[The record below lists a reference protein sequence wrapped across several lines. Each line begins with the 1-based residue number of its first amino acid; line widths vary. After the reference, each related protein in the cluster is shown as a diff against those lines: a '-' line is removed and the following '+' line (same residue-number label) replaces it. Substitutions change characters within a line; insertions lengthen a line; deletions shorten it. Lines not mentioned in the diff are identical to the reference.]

1 MKRLCILIGVALL
14 LISVSAVAD
23 KSILID
29 FSTLIKDATLGDNQE
44 ATENAD
50 TLIDFSSVA
59 GSSFDEET
67 KSKMKTSLALDNWE
81 VILASSARTV
91 QNQAK
96 SLTKDSV
103 TSESAKP
110 FEGEEMANKHVMGVR
125 VHFPMAPFNS
135 FAIIQ
140 PPFEIPAYAV
150 KTELQGDKLAEV
162 EGDLGTKFDEK
173 GVVRNVG
180 VLKTVEV
187 TVFGSN
193 FPNGFGIILKDQNG
207 KEQHIFMDYLQFD
220 GWRKLVWN
228 NPNYITEV
236 RNREVKK
243 FPLYPKSEPFRKLAG
258 MIIYRDAAQ
267 EGGDIIVYV
276 KDIRITYDKAILEP
290 VRDINHEAIW
300 GILSARQDARRRA
313 ELRRVGN
320 KQVERYLEGLKMHK
334 ETSD

>member
-1 MKRLCILIGVALL
+1 MKRLCILVGVALL
-14 LISVSAVAD
+14 LISVSAVAE

-29 FSTLIKDATLGDNQE
+29 FTTLIKDATLGDNEE
-44 ATENAD
+44 ATENGD
-50 TLIDFSSVA
+50 TLVDFSSVA
-59 GSSFDEET
+59 GSTFDEET
-67 KSKMKTSLALDNWE
+67 KAKMKTSLSLDNWE
-81 VILASSARTV
+81 VILASSSRTV

-96 SLTKDSV
+96 SMTKDSV

-110 FEGEEMANKHVMGVR
+110 FEGEEMANQHVMGIR
-125 VHFPMAPFNS
+125 VHFPMPSFNS
-135 FAIIQ
+135 YAIIQ
-140 PPFEIPAYAV
+140 PPFEIPAYSV
-150 KTELQGDKLAEV
+150 KTELQGDKIVEV
-162 EGDLGTKFDEK
+162 EGDLGTKFDGK

-180 VLKTVEV
+180 VLKSVEV

-207 KEQHIFMDYLQFD
+207 KGQQIFMDYLQFD

-243 FPLYPKSEPFRKLAG
+243 YPLYPKSEPFRKLEG
-258 MIIYRDAAQ
+258 MIIYRDSMQ

-276 KDIRITYDKAILEP
+276 KDIKITFDKAILEP

-300 GILSARQDARRRA
+300 GILSERQEARRRA

-334 ETSD
+334 ED

>member
-14 LISVSAVAD
+14 LISVSAVAE

-29 FSTLIKDATLGDNQE
+29 FTALIKDATLGDDQE
-44 ATENAD
+44 ATENSD
-50 TLIDFSSVA
+50 TMIDFSTVA
-59 GSSFDEET
+59 GSTFDEET
-67 KSKMKTSLALDNWE
+67 KAKMKTSLSSDNWE

-91 QNQAK
+91 QNQARSMTRD
-96 SLTKDSV
+96 SL
-103 TSESAKP
+103 TSESARP
-110 FEGEEMANKHVMGVR
+110 FDGEEMANKHVMGIR
-125 VHFPMAPFNS
+125 VHFPMSPFNS
-135 FAIIQ
+135 YAIIQ
-140 PPFEIPAYAV
+140 PPFEIPAYAI
-150 KTELQGDKLAEV
+150 KTELQGDKLVEV
-162 EGDLGTKFDEK
+162 EGDLGTKFDGK
-173 GVVRNVG
+173 GVVRNIG
-180 VLKTVEV
+180 VLKSVEV
-187 TVFGSN
+187 IVFGSN
-193 FPNGFGIILKDQNG
+193 FPNGFGIILKDENG

-228 NPNYITEV
+228 NPNYILEV
-236 RNREVKK
+236 RNREIKK
-243 FPLYPKSEPFRKLAG
+243 YPLYPKSEPFRKLAG

-276 KDIRITYDKAILEP
+276 KDITLTYDKAILEP

-334 ETSD
+334 ETSE

>member
-14 LISVSAVAD
+14 LISVSAVAE

-44 ATENAD
+44 ATENSD

-59 GSSFDEET
+59 GSSFDEAT
-67 KSKMKTSLALDNWE
+67 KAKMKTSLASDNWD

-91 QNQAK
+91 QNQSK
-96 SLTKDSV
+96 SMTKDSV

-110 FEGEEMANKHVMGVR
+110 FEGEEMANKHVMGIR
-125 VHFPMAPFNS
+125 IHFPLSPFNS
-135 FAIIQ
+135 YAIIQ
-140 PPFEIPAYAV
+140 PPFEIPAYAI
-150 KTELQGDKLAEV
+150 KTELQGDKLVEV
-162 EGDLGTKFDEK
+162 KGDLGTKFDGK

-180 VLKTVEV
+180 VLKSIEV

-193 FPNGFGIILKDQNG
+193 FPNGFGLILKDQNG

-228 NPNYITEV
+228 NPNYIVDV

-243 FPLYPKSEPFRKLAG
+243 YPLYPKSEPFRKLAG
-258 MIIYRDAAQ
+258 MIVYRDAAQ

-276 KDIRITYDKAILEP
+276 KDISLTYDKAILEP

-300 GILSARQDARRRA
+300 GILSARQEARRRA

-334 ETSD
+334 ETSE

>member
-14 LISVSAVAD
+14 LISVSAVAE

-29 FSTLIKDATLGDNQE
+29 FTALIKDATLGDDQE
-44 ATENAD
+44 ATENSD
-50 TLIDFSSVA
+50 TMIDFSIVA
-59 GSSFDEET
+59 GSTFDEET
-67 KSKMKTSLALDNWE
+67 KAKMKTSLSSDNWE

-91 QNQAK
+91 QNQSK
-96 SLTKDSV
+96 SMTKDSV
-103 TSESAKP
+103 TSESARP
-110 FEGEEMANKHVMGVR
+110 FDGEEMANKHVMGIR
-125 VHFPMAPFNS
+125 VHFPMSPFNS
-135 FAIIQ
+135 YAIIQ
-140 PPFEIPAYAV
+140 PPFEIPAYAI
-150 KTELQGDKLAEV
+150 KTELQGDKLVEV
-162 EGDLGTKFDEK
+162 EGDLGTKFDGK
-173 GVVRNVG
+173 GVVRNIG
-180 VLKTVEV
+180 VLKSVEV
-187 TVFGSN
+187 IVFGSN
-193 FPNGFGIILKDQNG
+193 FPNGFGIILKDENG

-228 NPNYITEV
+228 NPNYIVEV
-236 RNREVKK
+236 RNREIKK
-243 FPLYPKSEPFRKLAG
+243 YPLYPKSEPFRKLAG

-276 KDIRITYDKAILEP
+276 KDITLTYDKAILEP

-334 ETSD
+334 

>member
-14 LISVSAVAD
+14 LISVSAVAEI
-23 KSILID
+23 SILID
-29 FSTLIKDATLGDNQE
+29 FSTLIKDATLGDNQKP
-44 ATENAD
+44 TENAD
-50 TLIDFSSVA
+50 TLVDFSSVA
-59 GSSFDEET
+59 GSTFDEET
-67 KSKMKTSLALDNWE
+67 KAKMKTSLSLDNWD

-96 SLTKDSV
+96 SMTKDSV
-103 TSESAKP
+103 TSETARP
-110 FEGEEMANKHVMGVR
+110 FQGEEMANMHVMGIR
-125 VHFPMAPFNS
+125 VHFPMPSFNS
-135 FAIIQ
+135 YAIIQ
-140 PPFEIPAYAV
+140 PPFEIPAYAI
-150 KTELQGDKLAEV
+150 KTELQGDKIVEI
-162 EGDLGTKFDEK
+162 EGDLGTKFDGK

-180 VLKTVEV
+180 VLKSVEV

-220 GWRKLVWN
+220 GWRKLEWK

-243 FPLYPKSEPFRKLAG
+243 YPLYPKSEPFRKLTG
-258 MIIYRDAAQ
+258 IIVYRDAMQ

-276 KDIRITYDKAILEP
+276 KDIKLTYDKAILEP

-300 GILSARQDARRRA
+300 GILKDRLEARRQA

>member
-14 LISVSAVAD
+14 LISVSAVAE
-23 KSILID
+23 KSILVD
-29 FSTLIKDATLGDNQE
+29 FSTLIKDTALGDNQE
-44 ATENAD
+44 ATENGD

-67 KSKMKTSLALDNWE
+67 KAKMKTSLSLDNWE

-96 SLTKDSV
+96 SMTKDSV

-110 FEGEEMANKHVMGVR
+110 FEGEEMANKHVMGIR
-125 VHFPMAPFNS
+125 VHFPLSPFNS
-135 FAIIQ
+135 YAIIQ

-150 KTELQGDKLAEV
+150 KTELQGDKLIEV
-162 EGDLGTKFDEK
+162 EGDLGTKYDGK

-180 VLKTVEV
+180 VLKSLEA

-207 KEQHIFMDYLQFD
+207 KEQQIFMDYLQFD

-228 NPNYITEV
+228 NPNYIAEV

-243 FPLYPKSEPFRKLAG
+243 YPLYPKSEPFRKLAG
-258 MIIYRDAAQ
+258 MIIYRDSMQ

-276 KDIRITYDKAILEP
+276 KDIKITYDKAILEP

>member
-1 MKRLCILIGVALL
+1 MKRLCILIGITLL

-23 KSILID
+23 TSTLID
-29 FSTLIKDATLGDNQE
+29 FTKLIKDATLGDNDKP
-44 ATENAD
+44 TENKD

-59 GSSFDEET
+59 GSSFDEAT
-67 KSKMKTSLALDNWE
+67 KAKMKTSLALDNWE

-91 QNQAK
+91 QNQSK
-96 SLTKDSV
+96 SMTKDSV
-103 TSESAKP
+103 TSDKAKP
-110 FEGEEMANKHVMGVR
+110 FEGEEMSNMHVMGIR
-125 VHFPMAPFNS
+125 VHFPLASYNS
-135 FAIIQ
+135 YSIIK
-140 PPFEIPAYAV
+140 PPFEIPAYAI
-150 KTELQGDKLAEV
+150 KTELQGDKLVEV
-162 EGDLGTKFDEK
+162 KDDELGTKFDEK

-180 VLKTVEV
+180 VLKSVEV

-193 FPNGFGIILKDQNG
+193 FPNGFGLILKDQNS

-243 FPLYPKSEPFRKLAG
+243 YPLYPKSEPFRKLTG
-258 MIIYRDAAQ
+258 MIIYRDAMQ

-276 KDIRITYDKAILEP
+276 KDIKITYDLAILEP

-300 GILSARQDARRRA
+300 HILSARQDARRRA
-313 ELRRVGN
+313 ELKRVGN

-334 ETSD
+334 EAE

>member
-14 LISVSAVAD
+14 LISVSAVAE

-29 FSTLIKDATLGDNQE
+29 FSTLTKDATLGDNQE
-44 ATENAD
+44 ATENSD
-50 TLIDFSSVA
+50 TLVDFSSVA
-59 GSSFDEET
+59 GSTFDEET

-110 FEGEEMANKHVMGVR
+110 FDGEEMANRHVMGVR
-125 VHFPMAPFNS
+125 VHFPLSPFNS
-135 FAIIQ
+135 YAIIQ
-140 PPFEIPAYAV
+140 PPFEIPAYAI
-150 KTELQGDKLAEV
+150 KTELQGDKLTEV
-162 EGDLGTKFDEK
+162 EGDLGTKFDGK

-193 FPNGFGIILKDQNG
+193 FPNGFGLILKDQNG

-220 GWRKLVWN
+220 GWRKLIWN
-228 NPNYITEV
+228 NPNYIAEV

-243 FPLYPKSEPFRKLAG
+243 YPLYPKSEPFRKLAG

-267 EGGDIIVYV
+267 EGGDIIAYV
-276 KDIRITYDKAILEP
+276 KDIVLTYDKAILEP

-300 GILSARQDARRRA
+300 GILRDRLEARRQA

>member
-14 LISVSAVAD
+14 LISVSAVAE

-29 FSTLIKDATLGDNQE
+29 FSTLIKDAALGDNEE
-44 ATENAD
+44 ATENGD
-50 TLIDFSSVA
+50 TLIDFASVA
-59 GSSFDEET
+59 GSTFDEET
-67 KSKMKTSLALDNWE
+67 KAKMKTSLSLDNWE

-96 SLTKDSV
+96 SMTKDSV

-110 FEGEEMANKHVMGVR
+110 FEGEEMANKHVMGIR
-125 VHFPMAPFNS
+125 VHFPMPSFNS
-135 FAIIQ
+135 YAIIQ

-150 KTELQGDKLAEV
+150 KTELQGDKLVEV
-162 EGDLGTKFDEK
+162 EGDLGTKFDGK

-180 VLKTVEV
+180 VLKSVEV

-193 FPNGFGIILKDQNG
+193 FPNGFGIILKDQSG
-207 KEQHIFMDYLQFD
+207 KEQQIFMDYLQFD

-228 NPNYITEV
+228 NPNYIVEV

-243 FPLYPKSEPFRKLAG
+243 YPLYPKSEPFRKLAG
-258 MIIYRDAAQ
+258 MIIYRDSMQ

-276 KDIRITYDKAILEP
+276 KDIKITFDKAILEP

-300 GILSARQDARRRA
+300 GILNARQDARRRA

-334 ETSD
+334 EAE